1 MPGSRPDVVLE
12 ATFRR
17 WLEDPESDVVHVE
30 QVSESGSDPG
40 TPPSIHP
47 SIRPSIQR
55 WAVRMRQTVRDATTV
70 WWEVGQRSLRCE
82 AYVLPAPEG
91 DPSEVHRQCLVRN
104 ATAWRV
110 HFAVDREGAVV
121 LRGRLPL
128 TRVTAEELDF
138 LLGEIYETIE
148 VSFRP
153 MLKAWLA
160 RPGRENSP

>member
-1 MPGSRPDVVLE
+1 MPGSRPEAKAVLE

-30 QVSESGSDPG
+30 QVNESGME
-40 TPPSIHP
+40 PST
-47 SIRPSIQR
+47 QR

-70 WWEVGQRSLRCE
+70 WWEIGQRSLRCE
-82 AYVLPAPEG
+82 AYVLPAPER

-110 HFAVDREGAVV
+110 HFVVDREGAVV

-128 TRVTAEELDF
+128 ERVTTEELD
-138 LLGEIYETIE
+138 LVLGEIYETIE

-153 MLKAWLA
+153 MLAAWLA
-160 RPGRENSP
+160 GGEREKSP

>member
-1 MPGSRPDVVLE
+1 MPGSRPEVVATLE
-12 ATFRR
+12 AAFGR

-30 QVSESGSDPG
+30 QVNGSAPG
-40 TPPSIHP
+40 DAPGML
-47 SIRPSIQR
+47 R

-82 AYVLPAPEG
+82 AYVLPAPES

-104 ATAWRV
+104 ATTWRI

-128 TRVTAEELDF
+128 ERVTPEELDL

-153 MLKAWLA
+153 MLSAWLSG
-160 RPGRENSP
+160 GREISP

>member
-1 MPGSRPDVVLE
+1 MPGSPPEAKAVLE

-30 QVSESGSDPG
+30 QVNESGIA
-40 TPPSIHP
+40 PSM
-47 SIRPSIQR
+47 QR
-55 WAVRMRQTVRDATTV
+55 WAVRMRQTVLDATTV
-70 WWEVGQRSLRCE
+70 WWEIGQRSLRCE
-82 AYVLPAPEG
+82 AYVLPAPER

-110 HFAVDREGAVV
+110 HFLVDREGAVV

-128 TRVTAEELDF
+128 ARVSTEELD
-138 LLGEIYETIE
+138 LVLGEIYETIE

-153 MLKAWLA
+153 LLAAWIT
-160 RPGRENSP
+160 GGQRENSP

>member
-1 MPGSRPDVVLE
+1 MPGSRPEAEAVLE

-30 QVSESGSDPG
+30 QVNESGIGSS
-40 TPPSIHP
+40 THRSIQP
-47 SIRPSIQR
+47 SIRR

-70 WWEVGQRSLRCE
+70 WWEIGQRSLRCE
-82 AYVLPAPEG
+82 AYVLPAPES
-91 DPSEVHRQCLVRN
+91 DPSEVHRQCLIRN

-128 TRVTAEELDF
+128 TRVTAEELDL

-153 MLKAWLA
+153 MLEAWLA
-160 RPGRENSP
+160 RPERENSP

>member
-1 MPGSRPDVVLE
+1 MPGSRPEAKAVLE

-30 QVSESGSDPG
+30 QVNESGLE
-40 TPPSIHP
+40 P
-47 SIRPSIQR
+47 SIRR

-70 WWEVGQRSLRCE
+70 WWEIGQRSLRCE
-82 AYVLPAPEG
+82 AYVLPASER
-91 DPSEVHRQCLVRN
+91 DPSEVYRQCLIRN

-121 LRGRLPL
+121 LRGRLLL
-128 TRVTAEELDF
+128 TQVTAEELDL

-153 MLKAWLA
+153 MLEAWLA
-160 RPGRENSP
+160 RPERENSP

>member
-1 MPGSRPDVVLE
+1 MPGSRPEAEVVLE

-17 WLEDPESDVVHVE
+17 WLEDHESDVVHVE
-30 QVSESGSDPG
+30 QVNESGIG
-40 TPPSIHP
+40 PSTQP
-47 SIRPSIQR
+47 SIRR

-70 WWEVGQRSLRCE
+70 WWEIGQRSLRCE
-82 AYVLPAPEG
+82 AYVLPAPER
-91 DPSEVHRQCLVRN
+91 DPSEVHRQCLIRN

-121 LRGRLPL
+121 LRGRLPM
-128 TRVTAEELDF
+128 TRVTAEELDL

-153 MLKAWLA
+153 MLEAWLA
-160 RPGRENSP
+160 RPERENSP